1 MLSRL
6 LHNFWLK
13 IFSLGL
19 AMIIWATV
27 HVGITRDLS
36 LTNPNVA
43 HPFRTG
49 IPLPVSIITQPGD
62 ARVFKI
68 SPKLATATIV
78 GEESIVRRMSGKDIK
93 VYVDLTDFTSKGQ
106 TNGELHADVRKD
118 VTVIGLDPG
127 AVQIEQISP

>member
-19 AMIIWATV
+19 ATIIWVTV
-27 HVGITRDLS
+27 HIGITRDFS

-43 HPFRTG
+43 HPFRMG
-49 IPLPVSIITQPGD
+49 VPLPVSIITQPGD

-68 SPKLATATIV
+68 SPKQATATII
-78 GEESIVRRMSGKDIK
+78 GEEPIVRRMTGREIK
-93 VYVDLTDFTSKGQ
+93 VYVDLTDVKTKGQ
-106 TNGELHADVRKD
+106 TNGELHVDVPKD
-118 VTVIGLDPG
+118 VTIIGLDPA

>member
-1 MLSRL
+1 MLSKL

-19 AMIIWATV
+19 ATIIWVTV
-27 HVGITRDLS
+27 HIGIRGDFA

-49 IPLPVSIITQPGD
+49 IDLPVSIITQPGD

-68 SPKLATATIV
+68 WPKQATATII
-78 GEESIVRRMSGKDIK
+78 GEEPIVRRMTGRDIK
-93 VYVDLTDFTSKGQ
+93 IYVDLTDFKSRGQ
-106 TNGELHADVRKD
+106 TNGELHVDVPRD
-118 VTVIGLDPG
+118 VTVIGLDPA